1 MGSLREIL
9 PDVFT
14 VPSNGRK
21 GFGFNLFVRRP
32 AGNLMLDAS
41 RVGLLTDAYG
51 VLEAAGGVK
60 AVIASDRHMADRKT
74 DGLRERFGAVVYASA
89 IEAAAL
95 ANRAVV
101 DVALPF
107 EPTVIEGDVALIPT
121 PGHTPGQFTCL
132 IEVGGARLLFTS
144 DFVYRAGGRWA
155 PGNPSR
161 RKMRASFDRLR
172 PLRFD
177 YVVPWRSY
185 DEPEDFVRVE
195 GPIDAMVDEMIAACD
210 RP

>member
-14 VPSNGRK
+14 APSNGRK

-41 RVGLLTDAYG
+41 RVGLLTDAFDE
-51 VLEAAGGVK
+51 LEAAGGVK

-74 DGLRERFGAVVYASA
+74 DELRERFGAIVYASA
-89 IEAAAL
+89 IEAEAL
-95 ANRAVV
+95 AHRAIV

-107 EPTVIEGDVALIPT
+107 ELAVIEGDVALIPT

-132 IEVGGARLLFTS
+132 MEAGGARLLFTS
-144 DFVYRAGGRWA
+144 DFVYRAGGHWA

-161 RKMRASFDRLR
+161 RKMKASLERLR

-185 DEPEDFVRVE
+185 DEAEDFFRVE
-195 GPIDAMVDEMIAACD
+195 GSIDAVVDEMIAACT